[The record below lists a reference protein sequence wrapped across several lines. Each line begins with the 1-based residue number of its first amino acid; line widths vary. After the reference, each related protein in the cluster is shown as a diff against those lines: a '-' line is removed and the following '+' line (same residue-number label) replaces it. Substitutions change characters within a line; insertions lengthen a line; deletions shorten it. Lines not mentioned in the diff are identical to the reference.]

1 MKLRR
6 LLSALCAAA
15 AALCSAAPAPAAN
28 ITAQAKATVLKPI
41 ALQSVQDLDLGTLV
55 LSPGTW
61 SSATVSLSRNGALTC
76 PANVTCSG
84 ATQPAIYNVAGSNKQ
99 TVIIYAPSVVLV
111 NQSDPSKTLT
121 MTVDSPGSV
130 TLTNSGAPGTNFP
143 LGGSITID
151 SSTATGTYLG
161 TFEVSA
167 EYQ

>member
-1 MKLRR
+1 MKLRS
-6 LLSALCAAA
+6 LPSALFGAALVAAA
-15 AALCSAAPAPAAN
+15 PVSAAN

-41 ALQSVQDLDLGTLV
+41 ALQSVQDLDLGTLI

-61 SSATVSLSRNGALTC
+61 SNATVSLSRSGVLTC

-99 TVIIYAPSVVLV
+99 TVIIYAPNVTLV
-111 NQSDPSKTLT
+111 NQSDPSKVLS
-121 MTVDSPGSV
+121 MTVDGPGTV
-130 TLTNSGAPGTNFP
+130 KLTNSGAPGTNFP
-143 LGGSITID
+143 LGGSVTID
-151 SSTATGTYLG
+151 STTESGTYVG